1 MIWNV
6 IVDIRLDKLSTFP
19 SSPPPRFTFYWSV
32 SVVMSLRQQ
41 FNAFRFHLQQPFT
54 AIVLSVI
61 NDRLLMKSNL
71 AIRYNYI
78 GRE

>member
-1 MIWNV
+1 M
-6 IVDIRLDKLSTFP
+6 IVDIRLDTLSTFP
-19 SSPPPRFTFYWSV
+19 PSPPPRFTFYWSV
-32 SVVMSLRQQ
+32 TVVMSLRQQ
-41 FNAFRFHLQQPFT
+41 FNAFPFHLHQLFI

-61 NDRLLMKSNL
+61 HDRLLMKSNL